1 MTGEDLTMNIHPILQ
16 LYTAAF
22 YLTDGYLTCANQQ
35 NQNNAG
41 THSIKHGQ
49 PLPSTSLL
57 QVDCRLPASCET
69 AESQSKQVAS
79 KEKRRQIFFLVMLV
93 YQTLAWQ
100 QYCTYIHQVARETMK
115 WNACVALFLLDVLSS
130 KLISIMPLKSNVL
143 KAYCIESFCS
153 L

>member
-41 THSIKHGQ
+41 THSIKHGK

-57 QVDCRLPASCET
+57 QVDCRLPAPCET
-69 AESQSKQVAS
+69 AESQSKQVAV

-93 YQTLAWQ
+93 YQTLA
-100 QYCTYIHQVARETMK
+100 
-115 WNACVALFLLDVLSS
+115 
-130 KLISIMPLKSNVL
+130 
-143 KAYCIESFCS
+143 
-153 L
+153 